1 MHTGGSVV
9 EHQGFR
15 APTRLSLRTRLLFR
29 LVRALDRGQDVSAE
43 EIHRLLGQLPGRVG
57 GIGQGSPG
65 LLDELRRLGHCAVAI
80 ELREGE
86 LPGDGPPD
94 VFDALLMIQSL
105 EHCLDPLRAL
115 EDVFHL
121 LRPGGWFIC
130 EVPDEFFTRPGLGEA
145 LGQIGFMVARVR
157 RLTRQTVLGGPVRS
171 LDSIRIHARKP
182 LDAGFGSI

>member
-57 GIGQGSPG
+57 GIGKGSPG
-65 LLDELRRLGHCAVAI
+65 RLDELRRLGHCAVAI
-80 ELREGE
+80 EPREGE
-86 LPGDGPPD
+86 LPGDGPPG

-115 EDVFHL
+115 EEVFHL

-130 EVPDEFFTRPGLGEA
+130 EVPDEFFT
-145 LGQIGFMVARVR
+145 VARVR
-157 RLTRQTVLGGPVRS
+157 RLTRQTMLGGPVRNQ
-171 LDSIRIHARKP
+171 DSIRIHARKP
-182 LDAGFGSI
+182 LDAAFGST